1 MDKRILYSPERI
13 LQYVDNTTK
22 EFNSFS
28 VDKSISNNFADI
40 YDESIASLVYSAD
53 VDNNDINWA
62 FTAYLFG
69 RHGGIGEQELNV
81 NNLKKLKNVKIE
93 SLNIDKAIK
102 NKKALDRTAK
112 FNARHPQ
119 MKCSVGYE
127 LVKGKYQVINIEN
140 NLENVTD
147 DDCNLLCKNWFKKI
161 VKSITNDTY
170 ETYYEVMN
178 TEDKMNLLDSNF
190 RLMLHDWYY
199 SILRLTDS
207 DLAVVTKT
215 PIIANHGD
223 RKCNIIN
230 LRTQEEVVP
239 EDFERLCKSMYMNN
253 HAYAVIA
260 VEPEH
265 ECIVDMYT
273 GKYMT
278 DAIYRDIET
287 TYRTGIVMHRTDGKY
302 DIFDSNCKMIVDKVD
317 KQTSYGSGLIKVG
330 KNCMVNVV
338 NLATGKLIIPRWI
351 SARVQMQIV
360 TPGDSN
366 GTFKHQKPGIYI
378 TQRTVD
384 EFGNFASVQQIYFD
398 FNGKAQIFEEN
409 PFED

>member
-1 MDKRILYSPERI
+1 M
-13 LQYVDNTTK
+13 
-22 EFNSFS
+22 
-28 VDKSISNNFADI
+28 
-40 YDESIASLVYSAD
+40 
-53 VDNNDINWA
+53 
-62 FTAYLFG
+62 FG
-69 RHGGIGEQELNV
+69 RHGGIGEKELNV

-112 FNARHPQ
+112 FNARYPQ

-127 LVKGKYQVINIEN
+127 IVKGKYQVINIEN

-178 TEDKMNLLDSNF
+178 TEDKMNLLDSDF

-199 SILRLTDS
+199 SILRLKDS
-207 DLAVVTKT
+207 DLALVTKT
-215 PIIANHGD
+215 PITANRKD
-223 RKCNIIN
+223 SKCNIIN

-239 EDFERLCKSMYMNN
+239 EDFVRMCKSMYMNN

-265 ECIVDMYT
+265 ECIVNLYT

-278 DAIYRDIET
+278 DAMYCDVET
-287 TYRTGIVMHRTDGKY
+287 TYKNGIVMQRIDGTY
-302 DIFDSNCKMIVDKVD
+302 DIFDSNCRTIIDKVD
-317 KQTSYGSGLIKVG
+317 KQISYGSNLLKVS
-330 KNCMVNVV
+330 KNNMVNVV
-338 NLATGKLIIPRWI
+338 NMATGKVIIPKW
-351 SARVQMQIV
+351 VPEEMQLDIV
-360 TPGDSN
+360 TLNDTV
-366 GTFKHQKPGIYI
+366 GTFNHKKPGIYI
-378 TQRTVD
+378 KRQKFD
-384 EFGNFASVQQIYFD
+384 DFGNIASVEQIYVD
-398 FNGKAQIFEEN
+398 FNGNAQIFEEN

>member
-1 MDKRILYSPERI
+1 
-13 LQYVDNTTK
+13 
-22 EFNSFS
+22 
-28 VDKSISNNFADI
+28 
-40 YDESIASLVYSAD
+40 
-53 VDNNDINWA
+53 
-62 FTAYLFG
+62 
-69 RHGGIGEQELNV
+69 
-81 NNLKKLKNVKIE
+81 
-93 SLNIDKAIK
+93 
-102 NKKALDRTAK
+102 
-112 FNARHPQ
+112 

-302 DIFDSNCKMIVDKVD
+302 DIFDSNCKTIVDKVD
-317 KQTSYGSGLIKVG
+317 WQEACGPSLIKVS
-330 KNCMVNVV
+330 KNNMINVI
-338 NLATGKLIIPRWI
+338 NMATGKIIIPKWVP
-351 SARVQMQIV
+351 SKLQLDVV
-360 TPGDSN
+360 TLNDTV
-366 GTFKHQKPGIYI
+366 GTFNHKKPGIYI
-378 TQRTVD
+378 NRQKFD
-384 EFGNFASVQQIYFD
+384 DFGNIASVEQIYVD
-398 FNGKAQIFEEN
+398 FNGKAQITEEN